1 MSGHDEDGRGAA
13 GSAAPGAAGSAA
25 GTAAPG
31 PAPMAAGTADAPPRE
46 QPSDL
51 RLRRPVPDDHPRVV
65 AVIDEWWGGRRMSA
79 LLPRLWFEHF
89 SGTSWIAEDA
99 GGRLLGFLVAF
110 VSADDPDT
118 AYIHMVGADPNR
130 RRGGIGRTLYERSF
144 EDLAARGARRVTCIT
159 WPGNRISIAFHRSL
173 GFRIDD
179 GPGTTPIYGTP
190 AHPDH
195 DGPGDD
201 RVVFIRDLEGRRPP
215 GATDEAS

>member
-1 MSGHDEDGRGAA
+1 MSGHDEDDGRSA
-13 GSAAPGAAGSAA
+13 GSAHAPDAE
-25 GTAAPG
+25 GT
-31 PAPMAAGTADAPPRE
+31 
-46 QPSDL
+46 DL
-51 RLRRPVPDDHPRVV
+51 RLRRPLPDDHPRVV

-99 GGRLLGFLVAF
+99 DGRLLGFLVAF

-130 RRGGIGRTLYERSF
+130 RRLGIGRTLYERSF
-144 EDLAARGARRVTCIT
+144 EDLVARGARRVTCIT

-173 GFRIDD
+173 GFHIDD

-201 RVVFIRDLEGRRPP
+201 RVVFIRDLDGRRPAGDVDGRRSP
-215 GATDEAS
+215 GDPDDADDAR